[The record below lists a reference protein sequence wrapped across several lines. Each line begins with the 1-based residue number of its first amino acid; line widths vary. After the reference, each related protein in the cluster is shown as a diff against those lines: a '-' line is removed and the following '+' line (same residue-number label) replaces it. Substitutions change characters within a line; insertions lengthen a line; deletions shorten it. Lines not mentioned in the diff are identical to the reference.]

1 MNATAC
7 RDCGH
12 LLAVRARG
20 CPQCARNVVAETMI
34 ARFIWWRLIPATIIL
49 AGSFALFIWLR

>member
-12 LLAVRARG
+12 LLDMRARG
-20 CPQCARNVVAETMI
+20 CPQCARNLEAETMI
-34 ARFIWWRLIPATIIL
+34 ARFIRWRLMPVTIIL
-49 AGSFALFIWLR
+49 AALLALFIWLR